1 MWKRWFKQDS
11 SPYELVE
18 LSVPAGGTPLRVGVS
33 ATREPFCFID
43 ENRGITGFDGELA
56 RRIAI
61 ELGRP
66 VEFFDMKFAALIPA
80 LQSGKIDLAFTMTIT
95 EERKKSI
102 YFSQPSF
109 CQRPGAAG

>member
-1 MWKRWFKQDS
+1 M
-11 SPYELVE
+11 
-18 LSVPAGGTPLRVGVS
+18 S

-102 YFSQPSF
+102 YFSQPVFASAQVLLVKKPRALLAVGKMF
-109 CQRPGAAG
+109 PF